1 MKKHVTYYFQCVV
14 CLIVLL
20 SALRLQAQTFVHPGG
35 LHTQTDLDR
44 MKANVAAGVH
54 PWIDDYQKLI
64 TDPMAKNTYVAKPL
78 ANMGVSRQQAD
89 ADAHAAYLNTIRWY
103 ISGDTTY
110 AECAVRI
117 CNAWSHTVNQV
128 PSGTDVPGL
137 SGIPIFDFAMVGE
150 LLRVYHNWSPADF
163 AQFKSMM
170 INYFYPACNSFLTRS
185 GGCIGHYWANWDACN
200 IGAVLTIGVL
210 CDDTAKFNQG
220 VNYFKTGLGNGSIIN
235 AVYNVFPGNL
245 GQWQESGRDQEH
257 AQLGIGLLG
266 SACQVAW
273 NQGVDLFGYDNNRLL
288 QGAEYVA
295 RTNLSLAVPYLS
307 YNNCDGVNQMYLSPN
322 GLGRIDDRPVYEL
335 IYNHYVVLQGLS
347 APNVTAMANLQRPEH
362 GSTDHF
368 GYGTLTFT
376 LNGNAS
382 PYPASPVPPAP
393 TGLVATAGSSEVF
406 LDWTTPSPSTAQG
419 YNVLRA
425 TTSGGPYT
433 LVSSWNASTYPH
445 FTDNTVVNGTTYYY
459 VIAATNQAGTGPNS
473 AEVTAKPIAATST
486 LPTGWVHKDI
496 GTVGTP
502 GSASYSAANSTYIV
516 SASGIDVGG
525 TSDSHG
531 YVFTNVSG
539 DYTITARINNAV
551 WAGSD
556 KVGVLMRETLNPSS
570 TRLTVNLGGRI
581 ANFGTRSTT
590 GGNTTW
596 QSGNQY
602 TVMPV
607 WFRLQRAG
615 NVFTAF
621 QSPDGVTWYNIGT
634 STVTMATSYYVGI
647 SVCAGSTTG
656 AVNTTTFDNVS
667 LTGAATALPSAPA
680 NLTGSALNSSQIKLT
695 WSSAASAS
703 GYVIRRAATAGGA
716 YTQISPPIGDTSYVD
731 TGLVSNTKYYYS
743 IKSENLSGISADS
756 ATVSAQT
763 TALTTPPAPGAFTA
777 VAGNSRVS
785 MAWTAPLQ
793 SPTSYNIKRSGTPG
807 GPFSTIK
814 SVTTT
819 AYIDSTAVNDSLYY
833 YSVSAVNSLGEGPAT
848 SAIPVFVGKKLTG
861 TIVGTAGSYGNN
873 PATTKT
879 AAMDGN
885 LSTFFDSPNS
895 NGSWVG
901 LDLGT
906 DSSAVIKMISF
917 APRVNYP
924 QRMTGGIFQ
933 AGNASDFSDAV
944 NLYTITTQPPTGALI
959 PIPVTS
965 STPYRYLRYLSPN
978 GSNGDVAE
986 VNFFGPVLKG
996 RAVPAAP
1003 ATATAGE
1010 HGNSVI
1016 LSWAAATDAASYN
1029 VKRSLSPS
1037 GPFTTIISGD
1047 TLTHATDMAV
1057 TKGSTYY
1064 YVITAVNRVG
1074 EGPTSPIAAV
1084 TVGNKL
1090 VGTLIGTSG
1099 SYGNNPATTKA
1110 AAVDGNLATFFDAP
1124 QSSGA
1129 WVGYDFGA
1137 DSSAVVSSINF
1148 APRTGYASRMV
1159 GGTFQGA
1166 NKPDFSDAVTLTT
1179 VTALPVVGSLT
1190 PQSVKDTGAY
1200 RYLRYLSPTGGSCN
1214 VAEIEFYGKLRP
1226 TQTITFAPIAQKQ
1239 IGNPDFD
1246 PAASASS
1253 GLQVLYTSSDTTI
1266 ASIINNKVH
1275 IVKSGTV
1282 TITATQPGNNFY
1294 LPAFAVTQPLTIVKT
1309 PQTITFNPIPVK
1321 IVLDTD
1327 FNGGAVASS
1336 GLPVSYSISDSTIAK
1351 VVGAKIHLMAVGT
1364 AILTATQQG
1373 DSSYQAAVPVS
1384 QNLTVTKA
1392 PQSISFAAIVPKLVT
1407 DSDFYARATA
1417 SSGLPV
1423 NYASSDSTVATV
1435 LNGKV
1440 HIVGAGVTTI
1450 TAIQPGNAVYLADT
1464 SSQQLTVNKLNQ
1476 TISFSALSTTKLGDA
1491 DVLPVATSSSG
1502 LPVSFSSS
1510 NSNVAS
1516 IINGM
1521 IHIVGVGTSEIT
1533 ASQTGN
1539 ATYTAA
1545 TSVQRFTVSALQ
1557 LQVQSVDGGNG
1568 QVINNVVKPFLKI
1581 VNQDSVSVAYQ
1592 QLTMRYWFTPEN
1604 YDGINTWIDYAQIGN
1619 NNVSM
1624 TYVPL
1629 AQPATGALGY
1639 IEYKFNSGN
1648 SLAPASNSG
1657 PIESRFAN
1665 QNWSTMNQGDD
1676 YSYQSNTASYLP
1688 NSKITLYRNGVLIWG
1703 TEPSPATPVLSVNVS
1718 YQNQNTDTVGNTI
1731 STYLAIN
1738 STGNLPVNYSDL
1750 TVRYWFTADGTQSL
1764 NDYID
1769 YARMGSANINGA
1781 FVQLSPVVNLAD
1793 HYFELSFSPGSG
1805 TLYPL
1810 STSGNIQYRLAKSD
1824 WSNFDE
1830 ANDYSYAPKDVMKAN
1845 PHITVYNKGNLIYG
1859 TEPAGAGS
1867 RAEASLPKFTN
1878 VNESPN
1884 ASTLSLY
1891 PNPLIGPSF
1900 SVKLTAALS
1909 NTQINVKIRN
1919 TYGKEMQSNRIYAIG
1934 NILNVSLSGRYQP
1947 GIYFVQLNNL
1957 PSIRMLINP

>member
-35 LHTQTDLDR
+35 LHTQADLDR
-44 MKANVAAGVH
+44 MKAKVAAGVH

-64 TDPMAKNTYVAKPL
+64 TDPKAQNTYVAKPL
-78 ANMGVSRQQAD
+78 ANMGASRQQAD

-128 PSGTDVPGL
+128 PAGTDVPGL
-137 SGIPIFDFAMVGE
+137 SGIPIFDFAMAGE
-150 LLRVYHNWSPADF
+150 LLRVYHNWSAADF
-163 AQFKSMM
+163 SQFKSMM
-170 INYFYPACNSFLTRS
+170 INYFYPACNSFLTR
-185 GGCIGHYWANWDACN
+185 GGDCIGHYWANWDACN

-210 CDDTAKFNQG
+210 CDDTTKFNQG
-220 VNYFKTGLGNGSIIN
+220 VNYFKTGPGNGSIMN

-295 RTNLSLAVPYLS
+295 RTNLSLGVPYLS
-307 YNNCDGVNQMYLSPN
+307 YNNCDGVNQMYLSSN

-362 GSTDHF
+362 GSTDHL

-376 LNGNAS
+376 LNSNAS

-393 TGLVATAGSSEVF
+393 TGLVATAGSSAVF
-406 LDWTTPSPSTAQG
+406 LDWTTPTPSTAQG

-459 VIAATNQAGTGPNS
+459 VVAATNQAGTGPNS
-473 AEVTAKPIAATST
+473 AEVAAKPVAATTT

-502 GSASYSAANSTYIV
+502 GSASYSTANSTYIV
-516 SASGIDVGG
+516 RASGIDVGG

-531 YVFTNVSG
+531 YVFTNVNG
-539 DYTITARINNAV
+539 DYTITARINNVV

-556 KVGVLMRETLNPSS
+556 KVGVLMCETLNPSA
-570 TRLTVNLGGRI
+570 TRLTVDLGGRF
-581 ANFGTRSTT
+581 ARFGIRSTT

-602 TVMPV
+602 SFTPV
-607 WFRLQRAG
+607 WFRLRRSG
-615 NVFTAF
+615 NVFTAY
-621 QSPDGVTWYNIGT
+621 QSPDGITWYTIGT
-634 STVTMATSYYVGI
+634 STVNMATSYYVGI

-667 LTGAATALPSAPA
+667 LTGAAPALPSAPA

-695 WSSAASAS
+695 WSPAASAS
-703 GYVIRRAATAGGA
+703 GYVIKRAATAGGA

-743 IKSENLSGISADS
+743 IKSENLSGISTDS
-756 ATVSAQT
+756 VIVSAQT
-763 TALTTPPAPGAFTA
+763 TALTIPQAPGGFTA

-785 MAWTAPLQ
+785 MTWTASLQ
-793 SPTSYNIKRSGTPG
+793 SPTSYNVKRSDTPG
-807 GPFSTIK
+807 GPFTTIK

-819 AYIDSTAVNDSLYY
+819 TYIDSTAINYALYY
-833 YSVSAVNSLGEGPAT
+833 YAVSAVNSLGEGPT
-848 SAIPVFVGKKLTG
+848 TPAIPVFVGKKLTG
-861 TIVGTAGSYGNN
+861 TIVGTSGSYGNN
-873 PATTKT
+873 PATTKN
-879 AAMDGN
+879 AAVDGN
-885 LSTFFDSPNS
+885 LTTFFDSPNA

-906 DSSAVIKMISF
+906 DSSAVIRMISF

-924 QRMTGGIFQ
+924 QRMAGGIFQ
-933 AGNASDFSDAV
+933 AGNAADFSDAV

-959 PIPVTS
+959 PVPVTNN
-965 STPYRYLRYLSPN
+965 TPYRYLRYLSPN

-986 VNFFGPVLKG
+986 VNFFGPVSKG
-996 RAVPAAP
+996 RAIPAAP
-1003 ATATAGE
+1003 ATATAGV
-1010 HGNSVI
+1010 HGSSII
-1016 LSWAAATDAASYN
+1016 LSWGTVIDAASYN
-1029 VKRSLSPS
+1029 VKRALSPS

-1047 TLTHATDMAV
+1047 TLTTAKDINV

-1074 EGPTSPIAAV
+1074 EGPASPIAAQ

-1090 VGTLIGTSG
+1090 VGTLIGTPG
-1099 SYGNNPATTKA
+1099 SYGNNPANTMA
-1110 AAVDGNLATFFDAP
+1110 AAVDGNLTTFFDAP
-1124 QSSGA
+1124 LSTGA

-1137 DSSAVVSSINF
+1137 DSSAVVSSLNF

-1166 NKPDFSDAVTLTT
+1166 NKSDFSDAVTLTT
-1179 VTALPVVGSLT
+1179 VTTLPLVGSLT
-1190 PQSVKDTGAY
+1190 PQSVKDTTAY
-1200 RYLRYLSPTGGSCN
+1200 RYIRYLSPNGGSCN

-1226 TQTITFAPIAQKQ
+1226 TQIITFAQIAQKQ

-1246 PAASASS
+1246 PAATASS
-1253 GLQVLYTSSDTTI
+1253 GLPVLYASSDTTT

-1275 IVKSGTV
+1275 IVKSGMV
-1282 TITATQPGNNFY
+1282 TITATQPGNSFY
-1294 LPAFAVTQPLTIVKT
+1294 LPAIAATQPLTIVKI
-1309 PQTITFNPIPVK
+1309 PQTITFNTIPVK
-1321 IVLDTD
+1321 SVLDTN
-1327 FNGGAVASS
+1327 FNAGAVASS
-1336 GLPVSYSISDSTIAK
+1336 GLS
-1351 VVGAKIHLMAVGT
+1351 
-1364 AILTATQQG
+1364 
-1373 DSSYQAAVPVS
+1373 
-1384 QNLTVTKA
+1384 
-1392 PQSISFAAIVPKLVT
+1392 
-1407 DSDFYARATA
+1407 
-1417 SSGLPV
+1417 V
-1423 NYASSDSTVATV
+1423 NYTSSDSTVATI
-1435 LNGKV
+1435 LNSKV
-1440 HIVGAGVTTI
+1440 HIVGAGVATI

-1464 SSQQLTVNKLNQ
+1464 TSQQLTVNKLNQ
-1476 TISFSALSTTKLGDA
+1476 TISFSPLSTTKLGED

-1510 NSNVAS
+1510 NNNVAS
-1516 IINGM
+1516 IINGR
-1521 IHIVGVGTSEIT
+1521 IHIVGLGTSEIT

-1539 ATYTAA
+1539 ATYAAA

-1557 LQVQSVDGGNG
+1557 LQVQSADGDNG
-1568 QVINNVVKPFLKI
+1568 QVTNNVVKPFFKI
-1581 VNQDSVSVAYQ
+1581 VNRDSVSVAYQ

-1604 YDGINTWIDYAQIGN
+1604 YAGINTWVDYAQIGN

-1624 TYVPL
+1624 AYVPL

-1648 SLAPASNSG
+1648 SLAPAGDSG

-1676 YSYQSNTASYLP
+1676 YSYQSNTGSYLP

-1703 TEPSPATPVLSVNVS
+1703 NEPPPATPQLSVNVS
-1718 YQNQNTDTVGNTI
+1718 YQNQNTDTVSNTI

-1750 TVRYWFTADGTQSL
+1750 TVRYWFTADGMQSL
-1764 NDYID
+1764 NNYID
-1769 YARMGSANINGA
+1769 YAKMGGANIDGR
-1781 FVQLSPVVNLAD
+1781 FVQLSPAVNLAD
-1793 HYFELSFSPGSG
+1793 HYFELSFGSGAG

-1824 WSNFDE
+1824 WSNFNE
-1830 ANDYSYAPKDVMKAN
+1830 ANDYSYAPKDAMKVN
-1845 PHITVYNKGNLIYG
+1845 PHITVYNKGSLIYG
-1859 TEPAGAGS
+1859 TEPAGTGAGS
-1867 RAEASLPKFTN
+1867 PAYASLSNLTN
-1878 VNESPN
+1878 VNEPLN
-1884 ASTLSLY
+1884 AATPSLY

-1919 TYGKEMQSNRIYAIG
+1919 AYGKEMQSNRINAIG
-1934 NILNVSLSGRYQP
+1934 DILNVSLSRSYQP
-1947 GIYFVQLNNL
+1947 GVYFVQLNNL